1 MNQKYVETIQD
12 MEEDKHISK
21 TMIPNKQMYFTV
33 LLESSLSSY
42 ITYNPFMPNNTYVY
56 IEFYHITY
64 TKLSS

>member
-56 IEFYHITY
+56 
-64 TKLSS
+64 